1 MLNYFIIY
9 CKFQE
14 QYQVLEGTRRGSD
27 KETGAIEDKEMKS
40 SETRNEKKLVWSV
53 RGRVYESYEK
63 ETYSKPMEELHEV
76 EPTVESLLKR
86 LMEQTLPGG

>member
-1 MLNYFIIY
+1 
-9 CKFQE
+9 
-14 QYQVLEGTRRGSD
+14 
-27 KETGAIEDKEMKS
+27 MKS

-86 LMEQTLPGG
+86 LME